1 MSDRR
6 SDDARLNAIVADM
19 ELLQAEV
26 ADLRKDVHA
35 LTDLMLQA
43 KGALL
48 LLKILSIIVT
58 GAAATVAWVASNT
71 HWISFK

>member
-19 ELLQAEV
+19 DLLQAEV

-48 LLKILSIIVT
+48 LLKVLSIIVT
-58 GAAATVAWVASNT
+58 GAAAMVAWVASNT

>member
-48 LLKILSIIVT
+48 LLKVLSVIVT
-58 GAAATVAWVASNT
+58 GAAATVAWVTSNT

>member
-19 ELLQAEV
+19 QLLQAEV
-26 ADLRKDVHA
+26 ADLRHDVHA

-48 LLKILSIIVT
+48 LLKVLSIIVT
-58 GAAATVAWVASNT
+58 GAAATVAWVTSNT

>member
-6 SDDARLNAIVADM
+6 SDDSRLNSIVADM
-19 ELLQAEV
+19 ELLQGEV